1 MSPVV
6 QQLENV
12 AISDPAYRNGQTRN
26 SQPTSEASKQLQVE
40 QKPAEEAKDAT
51 NYTPLA
57 YNPAAPAAPEK
68 RTHREKTPP
77 PADAH
82 GDTGLVAAVHSDHQ
96 PAQSPSPYTPGAP
109 SPYNPSP
116 FSGASVSSPPP
127 PPTSAGSP
135 HSGYVPTPGDPNA
148 HLYAPSAASSTAAA
162 TSPGP
167 PSSSTAAPSGHVDS
181 PTTQIL
187 GGSYIGGHAVP
198 LQHVQPQYAD
208 YLASRPQP
216 PPGGY
221 SNFSYTTPQA
231 QHGLQHAPMSNTGDH
246 ALHSQ
251 VYRPT
256 EEEHFTPPKHAATT
270 GPAGQ
275 GPGRYDLEGKAERA
289 EKKFNKFLRKVEKK
303 MG

>member
-12 AISDPAYRNGQTRN
+12 AISDPAYRNGQTKSSR
-26 SQPTSEASKQLQVE
+26 PISEASKPPPAE
-40 QKPAEEAKDAT
+40 QGPAEESKEST
-51 NYTPLA
+51 NYAPLA

-77 PADAH
+77 PADDG
-82 GDTGLVAAVHSDHQ
+82 GDTGLAAVVHNDHQ
-96 PAQSPSPYTPGAP
+96 PAHSPSPYTPGAP

-116 FSGASVSSPPP
+116 FSGHSVASPPP
-127 PPTSAGSP
+127 HPTSAGST
-135 HSGYVPTPGDPNA
+135 HSGYVLPPGDPNA
-148 HLYAPSAASSTAAA
+148 HLYAPSASSTAA

-167 PSSSTAAPSGHVDS
+167 PSSHTAAASGHVDS

-187 GGSYIGGHAVP
+187 GGSYVGGHAVP

-216 PPGGY
+216 PPSGY
-221 SNFSYTTPQA
+221 SNYSYATPQS
-231 QHGLQHAPMSNTGDH
+231 QHGLQHAPMSSTGDH

-256 EEEHFTPPKHAATT
+256 AEEHHKPPKRASTSAA
-270 GPAGQ
+270 AAE
-275 GPGRYDLEGKAERA
+275 GPGRYDLEGKAEKA

-303 MG
+303 IG